1 MIIRYLLVLSMLTI
15 SSCTLTDTL
24 TPVTPTDTGA
34 IDQTGTTNTGNTD
47 NQPPLVEDISGSGG
61 AYYPIFDGIETRT
74 IRVMHQTGA
83 STTVSFVN
91 SEARAVAVSIA
102 FPSASWAN
110 LRLSQ
115 IVMPDGTMDGPFG
128 QKTGYNLKQLGW
140 YEFIFHE
147 NMMAGDPWSGEAD
160 ITFTLL
166 DKTYTA
172 DAVILP

>member
-1 MIIRYLLVLSMLTI
+1 MIIRYLLVLSICTL
-15 SSCTLTDTL
+15 SSCTLSDMNNP
-24 TPVTPTDTGA
+24 PVQTETGSQ
-34 IDQTGTTNTGNTD
+34 IQTGTTSTGSTD
-47 NQPPLVEDISGSGG
+47 TRPPLVEDISGSGG
-61 AYYPIFDGIETRT
+61 AYYLIFDGIQTRT

-91 SEARAVAVSIA
+91 SEARAVAVTIS

-128 QKTGYNLKQLGW
+128 QKTGYNLRQLWG
-140 YEFIFHE
+140 YEFIFRE

-166 DKTYTA
+166 DKAYDV
-172 DAVILP
+172 DAVVLP